1 MNVLLKKAT
10 IISPAAANHLQV
22 KDILITDGII
32 KQISDDISD
41 KAAQVI
47 SGTGLHVSAGW
58 IDIFADFSEPGNEQK
73 ETLESGANAA
83 AAGGFTQVMLMPNTS
98 PAVSSK
104 AQVEFI
110 NQRAEKLP
118 VTLHAIGSVTKN
130 TEGKELAEMYDMH
143 ASGAVAFSDGRN
155 SVQQSGILMKA
166 LQYVAAKNAV
176 LIQVPDDKSISD
188 GGFINEGIVST
199 KLGLQGKPAIAE
211 ELMIA
216 RDLELLKYTNSALHI
231 TGISTAKS
239 VELITAAKKEGLK
252 VTCSVTPY
260 HLYFSDEDM
269 ESYDTNLK
277 VNPPLRRQADVQALR
292 DALKAGVIDCITTH
306 HTAQHWDDKVCEFE
320 YAKNGMIGLQ
330 TLYGTVNGFTTDA
343 TAFVQMV
350 TENPAKIFGLEL
362 PKIEEGAAAS
372 LTIFEPTTEYVFEET
387 MILSKSKNS
396 PFIGKK
402 MQGKVV
408 GIIHKNNVVIN

>member
-22 KDILITDGII
+22 KDILITNGVI
-32 KQISDDISD
+32 KQIADDISGEG
-41 KAAQVI
+41 AQVI
-47 SGTGLHVSAGW
+47 SGSGLHVSAGW

-110 NQRAEKLP
+110 NQRAKNLP

-155 SVQQSGILMKA
+155 SVQQSGILLKT

-199 KLGLQGKPAIAE
+199 RLGLQGKPAIAE

-350 TENPAKIFGLEL
+350 TENPAKIFGLGL
-362 PKIEEGAAAS
+362 QKIEEGAAAS
-372 LTIFEPTTEYVFEET
+372 LTIFEPSTEYIFEEK

-408 GIIHKNNVVIN
+408 GIIHKNKVVIN

>member
-22 KDILITDGII
+22 KDILITNGVI
-32 KQISDDISD
+32 KQIADDISGEG
-41 KAAQVI
+41 AQLI
-47 SGTGLHVSAGW
+47 SGSGLHVSAGW

-110 NQRAEKLP
+110 NQRAKNLP
-118 VTLHAIGSVTKN
+118 VTLYAIGSVTKN

-155 SVQQSGILMKA
+155 SVQQSGILLKA

-199 KLGLQGKPAIAE
+199 RLGLQGKPAIAE

-350 TENPAKIFGLEL
+350 TENPAKIFGLGL
-362 PKIEEGAAAS
+362 QKIEEGAAAS
-372 LTIFEPTTEYVFEET
+372 LTIFEPSTEYIFEEK

-408 GIIHKNNVVIN
+408 GIIHKNKVVIN